1 MTISNSVL
9 TTEPDP
15 MYKLQQST
23 SPAAPKLTWGEI
35 MDAEDN
41 ALENV
46 APFCFYNP
54 WSTDKINQVEE
65 QKVEMK
71 NVEKRVEEQ
80 KVEEQAKVTQAKV
93 TPVKHKKLPKEHLNK
108 NSKTVKLLLRN
119 LDWNVDDR
127 RLHKEFHPF
136 GTVINAEINMEN
148 GHPKGT
154 GFVTFKSAD
163 EARNAIIKMNGRL
176 LGSRPLYISPVQSK
190 EVHGARHRE
199 ERSPKEPCPN
209 PHQAQKNIQLQRRS
223 VAQAIR

>member
-1 MTISNSVL
+1 M
-9 TTEPDP
+9 EPDP
-15 MYKLQQST
+15 MYELLQSA
-23 SPAAPKLTWGEI
+23 SPAATKLTWGEI

-54 WSTDKINQVEE
+54 WSTDKIKQVEE

-80 KVEEQAKVTQAKV
+80 KVEEQAKVTQMA
-93 TPVKHKKLPKEHLNK
+93 VKHKKLHKERLSK
-108 NSKTVKLLLRN
+108 NTKTVKLLLRN
-119 LDWNVDDR
+119 VDSNVDDR
-127 RLHKEFHPF
+127 RLQEEFHPF
-136 GTVINAEINMEN
+136 GTVINAKINMEN
-148 GHPKGT
+148 GRPKGT
-154 GFVTFKSAD
+154 GFVTFTSAD
-163 EARNAIIKMNGRL
+163 EARNAIIKMNGRV

-199 ERSPKEPCPN
+199 RMERSQKEPHPN
-209 PHQAQKNIQLQRRS
+209 PHQAQKYIQLQRRS

>member
-1 MTISNSVL
+1 M
-9 TTEPDP
+9 EPDP
-15 MYKLQQST
+15 MYELQQST

-54 WSTDKINQVEE
+54 WSRDTINQVEEQKVETKNVEKRVEEQRVEE

-71 NVEKRVEEQ
+71 NVEKRVEEKRVEEQ
-80 KVEEQAKVTQAKV
+80 KVEEQAKVMQM
-93 TPVKHKKLPKEHLNK
+93 PVKHKKLPKERLSK
-108 NSKTVKLLLRN
+108 NTK
-119 LDWNVDDR
+119 
-127 RLHKEFHPF
+127 
-136 GTVINAEINMEN
+136 INMEN
-148 GHPKGT
+148 GRPKGT
-154 GFVTFKSAD
+154 GFVTFASAD
-163 EARNAIIKMNGRL
+163 EARNAIIKMNGRV

-199 ERSPKEPCPN
+199 RMERSPKEPCPN